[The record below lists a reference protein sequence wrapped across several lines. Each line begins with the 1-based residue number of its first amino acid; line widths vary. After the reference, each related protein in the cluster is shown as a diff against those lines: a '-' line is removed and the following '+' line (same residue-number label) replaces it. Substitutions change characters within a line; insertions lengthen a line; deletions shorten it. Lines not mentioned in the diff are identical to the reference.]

1 MSLSRVATRSRI
13 GLTAVPVHVEL
24 HLSPG
29 LPAIAMVGM
38 PESIM
43 REAKER
49 VRSAVISSGFRWPDS
64 RLTINIAPASTPKS
78 GASFDLA
85 IAVAVLIASGQL
97 PDTLANDAEFYG
109 SSV

>member
-1 MSLSRVATRSRI
+1 MSLSRVATRSRL
-13 GLTAVPVHVEL
+13 GLNAVSVQVEV

-38 PESIM
+38 PESVM

-85 IAVAVLIASGQL
+85 IAIAVLIASGQL
-97 PDTLANDAEFYG
+97 SSKLAESAEF
-109 SSV
+109 